1 MRDIATRN
9 PQAELI
15 GGLRSEP
22 FKAQIVDA
30 LPEGISADRFV
41 RIAITAVQTNP
52 DLAALDVDRDSVIR
66 AFIMCAQV
74 GLLPDGKEAAIVL
87 FGKKATLLPMVGG
100 FRKIAAEHGWT
111 MRGHAI
117 YENDDF
123 EYITEPPAIHHIAVE
138 NDRGELRGAWAKAT
152 HRDGRIEYKVMYA
165 DDILKRREVARSK
178 NVWDGPFKAEM
189 WTKTPVRDLFLELPL
204 DPADKERRER
214 LINAEEFKPNEAV
227 ALLYGPSGEEMRVIE
242 QSDATESAPEATEA
256 DGGGQGEG
264 GEQPLSMGE
273 GGLGDPGG
281 STADALP
288 SIDAETKMLAD
299 EAGEFVPTNGTYA
312 QSGPKG
318 PQTLAQLYQH
328 DEGRRYLVMLLKRL
342 SEPQEYVD
350 AVWAFCRAYM
360 PEEAA
365 KAEAA
370 KS

>member
-1 MRDIATRN
+1 MSEIATRN

-22 FKAQIVDA
+22 FKAQVKDA
-30 LPEGISADRFV
+30 LPAGSVDRFV

-66 AFIMCAQV
+66 SFIMCAQV
-74 GLLPDGKEAAIVL
+74 GLMPDGKEAAIVL

-242 QSDATESAPEATEA
+242 QGDAEELAPEATEA

-264 GEQPLSMGE
+264 GD
-273 GGLGDPGG
+273 DPGG
-281 STADALP
+281 TTADALP
-288 SIDAETKMLAD
+288 STDGFDAETIAD
-299 EAGEFVPTNGTYA
+299 ADIGGEFVPPSGTYSA
-312 QSGPKG
+312 RGPKG
-318 PQTLAQLYQH
+318 PMSLAEIAQLP
-328 DEGRRYLVMLLKRL
+328 EGRRWIAVMMGRTL
-342 SEPQEYVD
+342 EPAEYKE
-350 AVWAFCRAYM
+350 AVWAFARVYL
-360 PEEAA
+360 PEAFA
-365 KAEAA
+365 KAAGE
-370 KS
+370 